1 MTEHVP
7 LVDRVPERLR
17 ERPTWLISRA
27 YARATGLLQEGFTQA
42 GGGLRSYHYRL
53 LAALDEWGPASQA
66 TLGRGTGIDR
76 SDVTAALTD
85 LEERGL
91 VRRDV
96 NQADRRRNVVSIT
109 AAGVSHLERLDS
121 VVDEIQERLLAPL
134 SEGERRQ
141 FMTLMHRIVAADLDI
156 RTTDAPPIRT
166 PVCFRGSAERR
177 QRCPHTSIPDY
188 RAIRSRLSRL
198 NLLAPDQLE
207 AGMSWLAGYDATVF
221 ER

>member
-1 MTEHVP
+1 MPEHVP
-7 LVDRVPERLR
+7 LVDRVPERMR

-27 YARATGLLQEGFTQA
+27 YARSNGLLQEGFAQG

-66 TLGRGTGIDR
+66 SLGRGTGIDR
-76 SDVTAALTD
+76 SDVTAALVD

-91 VRRDV
+91 VQRDV

-109 AAGVSHLERLDS
+109 AAGVRHLEALDS

-141 FMTLMHRIVAADLDI
+141 FVTLMRRVAAGD
-156 RTTDAPPIRT
+156 
-166 PVCFRGSAERR
+166 
-177 QRCPHTSIPDY
+177 
-188 RAIRSRLSRL
+188 
-198 NLLAPDQLE
+198 
-207 AGMSWLAGYDATVF
+207 
-221 ER
+221 